1 MTIKTDHILN
11 QDVVWNQDNAG
22 LADQTVIAESGD
34 RVLLKTNQ
42 GLAKL
47 RDIGKSKALDI
58 YDQSGQLLKPKKQMN
73 SRFRCMV

>member
-22 LADQTVIAESGD
+22 LADWTVIEQSGD

-47 RDIGKSKALDI
+47 RDFGKSKAQDI
-58 YDQSGQLLKPKKQMN
+58 YDQSG
-73 SRFRCMV
+73 